1 MGEGIVI
8 TRLSGRTR
16 KKLARYAQ
24 AVKQYELERRR
35 VYFRDKGHLEI
46 PPSGPTIDEHSAA
59 KQDLL
64 NCPERA
70 IRELVHLIQIDRV
83 DQAMAE
89 SELAVRRAVD
99 EAKLAENELVHLG
112 QQILDSENS
121 TENFGEG
128 KCISRNPAQRRKLQ
142 FKRSM

>member
-16 KKLARYAQ
+16 KTLARYAQ

-46 PPSGPTIDEHSAA
+46 PPSGPTIDEQSGA
-59 KQDLL
+59 KRDLS
-64 NCPERA
+64 NCPEQA
-70 IRELVHLIQIDRV
+70 IRDLVFQVQIDRV
-83 DQAMAE
+83 DEAMGK

-99 EAKLAENELVHLG
+99 EAKLAENELVYLG
-112 QQILDSENS
+112 QQILDFQKS
-121 TENFGEG
+121 TKNFGEG
-128 KCISRNPAQRRKLQ
+128 KWSSRNPAQRRKSQ
-142 FKRSM
+142 FRLV